1 MSEAKVEDM
10 MTYLCFH
17 GLDLNYL
24 SYGIQDLLNDRVITQ
39 VDPPMTADDSAEVY
53 GGPQNIVLLRRIRD
67 AVMQDPWDQHT
78 ITALNLVVENAQGP
92 LFFRLI
98 KIMYQNWSRQRDE
111 FNARSSSDES
121 SGSVDG
127 SDGSDASDGSDGSQ
141 HNDPRDRFEHVRRT
155 GRRRLGASGQ
165 DAQVTALLQ
174 QLQALQ

>member
-1 MSEAKVEDM
+1 MSEAKVESM
-10 MTYLCFH
+10 MTYLCFN

-24 SYGIQDLLNDRVITQ
+24 SYGIQDLLNDPVITQ
-39 VDPPMTADDSAEVY
+39 IDPALTADDTAEVY
-53 GGPQNIVLLRRIRD
+53 GSPQNIVLLRRIRD
-67 AVMQDPWDQHT
+67 AVMQNPWNQQT
-78 ITALNLVVENAQGP
+78 ITALNPVVENAQGP

-121 SGSVDG
+121 SGSVSG
-127 SDGSDASDGSDGSQ
+127 SDGSDSSHDD
-141 HNDPRDRFEHVRRT
+141 DRIDTHEFVRRT

-174 QLQALQ
+174 QLQQMNSDELI